1 MARSVVKERSSQLY
15 TARNLEVAPRRS
27 NDSCGKRRK
36 ITATD
41 CCGCFNGAAGPRLD
55 NAAFIIA
62 VNRSFAAL
70 DYPNFFPFVEQSVRR
85 SEFIGVATWKCVAAR
100 YSIHV
105 KINWIGWG
113 WGNVTTIHVVE
124 FAMKS

>member
-1 MARSVVKERSSQLY
+1 MIAAGNDVKLRQR
-15 TARNLEVAPRRS
+15 TV
-27 NDSCGKRRK
+27 
-36 ITATD
+36 
-41 CCGCFNGAAGPRLD
+41 CGCFNGAAGPRLD

-70 DYPNFFPFVEQSVRR
+70 DYPDFFPFVEQSVRR
-85 SEFIGVATWKCVAAR
+85 SEFIGVATWKRVAAR